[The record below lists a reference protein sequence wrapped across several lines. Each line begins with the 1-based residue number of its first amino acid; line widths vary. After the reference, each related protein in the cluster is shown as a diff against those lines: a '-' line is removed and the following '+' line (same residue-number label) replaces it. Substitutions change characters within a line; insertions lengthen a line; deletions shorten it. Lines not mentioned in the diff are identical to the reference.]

1 MPTLKEIPLRELC
14 PGMFVE
20 CYGDGSLANPH
31 VRFADFIHDQEG
43 IEALA
48 AQGVPAITIDLDRSK
63 TPTPNGGAEA
73 VGHEA
78 IPAKPPGME
87 ASRRL
92 YGACLS
98 HVTDM
103 MTKVREGLDVDV
115 KESFKAVDALLEGL
129 ERDSRNMVLLAKL
142 HHYDDY
148 TFRHSLNV
156 SVLALIFGKHL
167 GMAGDE
173 LKRLGFAGLYHDVGK
188 FLVPIEILNKPARL
202 SEREF
207 TQMKGHSLLGYQLL
221 SQQGGISEDILLGV
235 LHHHER
241 YDGMGYP
248 RQLKAEEKDRFAR
261 VLSIVDVF
269 DALSSDRI
277 YRKAT
282 TPHETIK
289 AMFAWRN
296 ETFHPGLLEQFVRC
310 FGVYPAG
317 SFVRLT
323 DQTCGVVLEAR
334 PDSPSRPLVKVSFT
348 KKLMPQ
354 LPVLLDLSQLPPA
367 AEGGLDIEECL
378 DPKLLGVDVERFV

>member
-1 MPTLKEIPLRELC
+1 
-14 PGMFVE
+14 MFVE
-20 CYGDGSLANPH
+20 RYGDGSLANPN
-31 VRFADFIHDQEG
+31 VRFADFIHRQEQ
-43 IEALA
+43 IDALA
-48 AQGVPAITIDLDRSK
+48 AEGVTAVTIDSDRTK
-63 TPTPNGGAEA
+63 APTATDLEGVAFEA
-73 VGHEA
+73 R
-78 IPAKPPGME
+78 PSKPPGIE
-87 ASRRL
+87 TSRKL

-115 KESFKAVDALLEGL
+115 TESFAAVDSLLEGL
-129 ERDSRNMVLLAKL
+129 DRDSRNMLLLAKL
-142 HHYDDY
+142 HRYDDY

-167 GMAGDE
+167 GMHGDE

-188 FLVPIEILNKPARL
+188 FRVPIEIVNKPARL

-207 TQMKGHSLLGYQLL
+207 EQMKRHSLLGYQLL

-248 RQLKAEEKDRFAR
+248 RQLKAEEKDSFAR
-261 VLSIVDVF
+261 ILSIVDIF
-269 DALSSDRI
+269 DALSSDRV

-282 TPHETIK
+282 TPHDTIK

-310 FGVYPAG
+310 FGVFPAG

-334 PDSPSRPLVKVSFT
+334 PDHPSRPLVKVSFN
-348 KKLMPQ
+348 KKRIPQ
-354 LPVLLDLSQLPPA
+354 LPVLLDLSQLPA
-367 AEGGLDIEECL
+367 ASEGGLDIEECL
-378 DPKLLGVDVERFV
+378 DPKLLGLDLERFV